1 MWHHLRNA
9 HKMELPI
16 STEVY
21 GNMEIDIENEV
32 DIEFMKDL
40 VTEYGEHEICERERT
55 NQKINQIR
63 TFFKFI
69 YEKNLVSRK
78 EKHYQILKLETI

>member
-16 STEVY
+16 LTEVY

-69 YEKNLVSRK
+69 YEKNLVSQK